1 MQMVEILSSNV
12 TTSNVGLFWCMTAIT
27 VTCPFLLQQW
37 LVWMTVGIEG
47 KSLLS
52 SNFETEQNFKKT
64 FN

>member
-1 MQMVEILSSNV
+1 
-12 TTSNVGLFWCMTAIT
+12 MTAIT

-52 SNFETEQNFKKT
+52 SNFETEQNLKKKPSI
-64 FN
+64 NCCYLKWVWPRQHRNSVQG